1 MNFIRTWSSYS
12 AWQDRFQTKKRD
24 DDGDVDVVDE
34 MFDKMRLVESDWQED
49 EAWMEKEVEIEWGR
63 GLLLARRRRSS
74 LNQLSLPHT
83 IGRSGTIYAR
93 RHSQAS
99 VPRCASE
106 FYLQTSCS
114 RCLFHHRRSVLT
126 KYD

>member
-24 DDGDVDVVDE
+24 DDGDGDVVDE
-34 MFDKMRLVESDWQED
+34 MFDEMRSVESDWQED

-83 IGRSGTIYAR
+83 IG
-93 RHSQAS
+93 
-99 VPRCASE
+99 
-106 FYLQTSCS
+106 
-114 RCLFHHRRSVLT
+114 
-126 KYD
+126 